1 MKYFAAFLKMKDEAK
16 STEHRQAHLDFV
28 EDMVEK
34 DYLFSYGRLTDGS
47 GGLLIYQADSLE
59 QATKLASADPYV
71 ELGARE
77 LSIHEW
83 AMQSP
88 YTFKNKKS
96 RYNIQI
102 LYRLL
107 LFIYLVF
114 LLFHVRFD
122 LKSFYVN
129 ELILVLLH
137 NTHHQLNI
145 ELLLQVTLSVFYE

>member
-1 MKYFAAFLKMKDEAK
+1 MKYFAAFLKMKDDAK

-34 DYLFSYGRLTDGS
+34 DHLFSYGRLTDGS

-88 YTFKNKKS
+88 YTFNK
-96 RYNIQI
+96 
-102 LYRLL
+102 
-107 LFIYLVF
+107 
-114 LLFHVRFD
+114 
-122 LKSFYVN
+122 
-129 ELILVLLH
+129 
-137 NTHHQLNI
+137 
-145 ELLLQVTLSVFYE
+145 